1 MKDKINTLIEKR
13 NIKRIVYV
21 DNEFEI
27 DVYKSNIKLFLRK
40 NISDTNIKWPF
51 PIDAGIDYALQ
62 ECEKW
67 LSNDQ
72 EKDNILKFIKEQSI
86 TRETNRIEKGLEDI
100 LPPNMLHCVTSDEF
114 KNQYVD
120 NPIFIPT
127 ETEQLVILMDMYI
140 EGENA
145 NSGMRLLT
153 TYKDKEYVACGLF
166 SDRFNINDE
175 IKNWKYCDNAKNIY
189 PLSKSRV
196 TESENAFLLGLRNV
210 VWLRQIS
217 DIKSQILNLY
227 TQAFNKTSKDIESLD
242 PASFDSAIIKSSEQE
257 GCWEFDIMKRIILLL
272 LNKHVERV
280 MIDGNE
286 FSKLQNL
293 TKILKQI
300 SDSPQCENIPN
311 STLLNEYYKSEV
323 YADIS
328 YVNSTY
334 SQIANGDIFEIE
346 GKNNKKSKYMLVC
359 QPCNLELRSDTSRKS
374 SDFVYLLPIEQ
385 LSKLAE
391 KRKSHISV
399 LQQLSNEESLCV
411 NMAANVRINPKILD
425 LVCYNK
431 NGAAILDINKDNKN
445 LDDSHVMQTN
455 MLKHYQKIYNKICNT
470 VDLCRKI
477 DSVPKDILDNNARLS
492 ILKMLKKPF
501 ELASENLV
509 SADCNLDTGII
520 NFNIKRVD
528 RYKEPFSQIVLH
540 DFMNYLSRQA
550 LPNDFSKI
558 AQ

>member
-1 MKDKINTLIEKR
+1 MKNKINTLIEKR
-13 NIKRIVYV
+13 NIERIVYV

-27 DVYKSNIKLFLRK
+27 DAYESNIKQFLRE
-40 NISDTNIKWPF
+40 NISNPNIKWPF
-51 PIDAGIDYALQ
+51 PIDAGIDYALH
-62 ECEKW
+62 ECEQW
-67 LSNDQ
+67 LRNKQ
-72 EKDNILKFIKEQSI
+72 EKDNIIKFIKEQEI
-86 TRETNRIEKGLEDI
+86 TREPYTIEKGLKDI
-100 LPPNMLHCVTSDEF
+100 LPPNMLYCLTPDEF
-114 KNQYVD
+114 KEQYID
-120 NPIFIPT
+120 NPIFTPK
-127 ETEQLVILMDMYI
+127 ETGQLVILMDMYI
-140 EGENA
+140 DDDA
-145 NSGMRLLT
+145 NSGMKLLST
-153 TYKDKEYVACGLF
+153 FKDKEYVACGLF
-166 SDRFNINDE
+166 SDRFEIIDE
-175 IKNWKYCDNAKNIY
+175 IKNWEYCDNAKNIY

-196 TESENAFLLGLRNV
+196 TNGEDTILLGLRNV

-217 DIKSQILNLY
+217 DIKSQILNIY

-391 KRKSHISV
+391 KRKYHISV

-477 DSVPKDILDNNARLS
+477 DSVPKDILDNNTRLS
-492 ILKMLKKPF
+492 ILRMLKKPF

>member
-86 TRETNRIEKGLEDI
+86 TRETNRIEKSLEDI

-140 EGENA
+140 EGDNA